1 MPQRA
6 GGQGASTKMPSK
18 KSKSSPVMTRIKA
31 AVILIAGVI
40 ILVLGIGMWQSP
52 EVDWAG
58 FMGAWGSLGDEFGR
72 LKHDPFA
79 VLGILVII
87 VGVIISYNA
96 IKRLIRGK
104 SE

>member
-1 MPQRA
+1 
-6 GGQGASTKMPSK
+6 MPSK
-18 KSKSSPVMTRIKA
+18 KSKSSVATRIKA
-31 AVILIAGVI
+31 AVIIIAGVI

-58 FMGAWGSLGDEFGR
+58 FMGAWGSLGNEFTR

-87 VGVIISYNA
+87 VGVIIAYTG

-104 SE
+104 SD

>member
-1 MPQRA
+1 
-6 GGQGASTKMPSK
+6 MPSK
-18 KSKSSPVMTRIKA
+18 KSKSSLATRIKA

-58 FMGAWGSLGDEFGR
+58 FLGAWGSLGDEFTR
-72 LKHDPFA
+72 LRHDPFA
-79 VLGILVII
+79 VLGILVIV
-87 VGVIISYNA
+87 VGVIIAYTG

>member
-1 MPQRA
+1 
-6 GGQGASTKMPSK
+6 MPSK
-18 KSKSSPVMTRIKA
+18 KNKSAVVSRIKA
-31 AVILIAGVI
+31 AVILIVGVVV
-40 ILVLGIGMWQSP
+40 LVLGIGMWQSP

>member
-1 MPQRA
+1 
-6 GGQGASTKMPSK
+6 MPSK
-18 KSKSSPVMTRIKA
+18 KSKSRVATRIKA
-31 AVILIAGVI
+31 AVIIIAGVI

-58 FMGAWGSLGDEFGR
+58 FMGAWGSLGNEFTR

-87 VGVIISYNA
+87 VGVIIAYTG

>member
-1 MPQRA
+1 
-6 GGQGASTKMPSK
+6 MPSK
-18 KSKSSPVMTRIKA
+18 KSKSSLATRIKA

-58 FMGAWGSLGDEFGR
+58 FMGAWGSLGDEFTR
-72 LKHDPFA
+72 LRHDPFA
-79 VLGILVII
+79 VLGILVIV
-87 VGVIISYNA
+87 VGVIIAYTG

>member
-1 MPQRA
+1 MPQRV
-6 GGQGASTKMPSK
+6 GGQGAITKMPSK
-18 KSKSSPVMTRIKA
+18 KSKSIPVMTRIKA
-31 AVILIAGVI
+31 AVILIAGII

-58 FMGAWGSLGDEFGR
+58 FMGAWGSLGIEFSR
-72 LKHDPFA
+72 LRHDPFA

-87 VGVIISYNA
+87 VGVIISYA
-96 IKRLIRGK
+96 ALKRLIRGK

>member
-1 MPQRA
+1 
-6 GGQGASTKMPSK
+6 MPSK
-18 KSKSSPVMTRIKA
+18 KSKSSVATRIKA
-31 AVILIAGVI
+31 AVIIIAGVI

-58 FMGAWGSLGDEFGR
+58 FMGAWGSLGNEFTR

-87 VGVIISYNA
+87 VGVIIAYTG

>member
-1 MPQRA
+1 
-6 GGQGASTKMPSK
+6 MPSK
-18 KSKSSPVMTRIKA
+18 KSKSSVATRIKA
-31 AVILIAGVI
+31 AIILIAGVI
-40 ILVLGIGMWQSP
+40 ILVLGLGMWQSP

-58 FMGAWGSLGDEFGR
+58 FMGAWGSLGDEFTR
-72 LKHDPFA
+72 LRHDPFA

-87 VGVIISYNA
+87 VGVIISYTG

>member
-1 MPQRA
+1 
-6 GGQGASTKMPSK
+6 MPSK

-31 AVILIAGVI
+31 AVILIAGII

-58 FMGAWGSLGDEFGR
+58 FMGAWGSLGIEFSR
-72 LKHDPFA
+72 LRHDPFA

-87 VGVIISYNA
+87 VGVIISYA
-96 IKRLIRGK
+96 ALKRLIRGK

>member
-1 MPQRA
+1 
-6 GGQGASTKMPSK
+6 MPSK
-18 KSKSSPVMTRIKA
+18 KSKSSVATRIKA
-31 AVILIAGVI
+31 TVILIAGVV

-58 FMGAWGSLGDEFGR
+58 FMGAWGSLGNEFTR
-72 LKHDPFA
+72 LRHDPFA

-87 VGVIISYNA
+87 IGVIIAYTG

-104 SE
+104 SD

>member
-1 MPQRA
+1 
-6 GGQGASTKMPSK
+6 MPSK
-18 KSKSSPVMTRIKA
+18 KSKSSVATRIKA
-31 AVILIAGVI
+31 AVIIIAGVI

-58 FMGAWGSLGDEFGR
+58 FMGAWGSLGNEFTR

-87 VGVIISYNA
+87 VGVIIAYTG

-104 SE
+104 S